1 VANETDGQ
9 SWSLCAFATVYEF
22 FQYPDQRRARL
33 SQIVV
38 LPPFQRQ
45 GLGASV
51 LEATRTFAVNNNLK
65 DVTVEDPTAQ
75 LSRLRDVSDVRALA
89 TRPAVMLHVKLAAMR
104 AAALK
109 KDDPN
114 PSAALRLPK
123 QVAEE
128 AREFLKLSA
137 PQIKR
142 CWEALL
148 YIFAKSSGASD
159 VGVAAGAFTELVV
172 NRLRKAHCGDYERDA
187 GAKRMYDSNTN
198 LFAAYGKYLYFP
210 ITTRTPVPDCPHS
223 SFRRDGGTS
232 AHRHDCGGSTPGFP
246 VYVIPI
252 PDIPITID

>member
-232 AHRHDCGGSTPGFP
+232 AHRHDCGGSTPGSLF
-246 VYVIPI
+246 
-252 PDIPITID
+252 T